1 VTTEQKAVSLPSVD
15 TSSLTQYFL
24 ETIISS
30 GVPAVFTIV
39 VLAFAAKSFK
49 SAKDASSSGPNG
61 GLFSQSAVSQVY
73 DDLYGN
79 PNAQKPKLPFGP
91 RPSNATPKNLGI
103 PSTQY
108 FKVTKL
114 NDKYQSFDY
123 SLTAATQ
130 SKAKAAAKVRSQAFD
145 SALQRSFD
153 SSIAEI
159 KPAQKSDL
167 LTEEKGFLEEGG
179 KILNSIIALQGRL
192 TELVIKEEMRS
203 MDVELGE
210 VDAHAGDEKDVIDA
224 KIVDEKKKDKK
235 SKSSKNKSNKKE
247 ISKLI
252 KEIEKL
258 NSDLLRLE
266 IEFISAVIEIMG
278 PDRANA
284 IRGAILGN
292 IAGGGVGVA
301 GGLLKS
307 LQDRPIAAILST
319 IGYSSTDRAGLT
331 YL

>member
-1 VTTEQKAVSLPSVD
+1 MVRATVIAFFCLNALSHDVASFAPVVPITNTNRGKHFPSQSLTKAPRTVTTEQKAVSLPSVD

-79 PNAQKPKLPFGP
+79 PDAQKPKLPFGP

-167 LTEEKGFLEEGG
+167 LT
-179 KILNSIIALQGRL
+179 
-192 TELVIKEEMRS
+192 V
-203 MDVELGE
+203 
-210 VDAHAGDEKDVIDA
+210 
-224 KIVDEKKKDKK
+224 
-235 SKSSKNKSNKKE
+235 
-247 ISKLI
+247 
-252 KEIEKL
+252 
-258 NSDLLRLE
+258 
-266 IEFISAVIEIMG
+266 
-278 PDRANA
+278 
-284 IRGAILGN
+284 
-292 IAGGGVGVA
+292 
-301 GGLLKS
+301 S
-307 LQDRPIAAILST
+307 LMQIF
-319 IGYSSTDRAGLT
+319 
-331 YL
+331 